1 MLVVPH
7 WDRKRIARGAAPTP
21 SLCWD
26 QSPPASNDTASTSEP
41 PWISKVTASLSANY
55 GFNSTAKIP
64 ETRATLCW
72 GESGFF
78 PHPLGHLK
86 YLSFMLLSSPVR
98 DARENLNSPWKMPWA
113 CWCFEEA
120 RVYMGTLPATQ
131 RAPRSEGGRADC
143 QAVLWGKR
151 GAGRGRHP
159 GHHLVCS
166 PGGSP

>member
-41 PWISKVTASLSANY
+41 PWISKVTALLSANY

-98 DARENLNSPWKMPWA
+98 DARENLNSPWKMPWVAGALKRRA
-113 CWCFEEA
+113 CTW
-120 RVYMGTLPATQ
+120 
-131 RAPRSEGGRADC
+131 APCLQPRGHLAQKVGEQTAKLSSGASGVLGEGGI
-143 QAVLWGKR
+143 QATT
-151 GAGRGRHP
+151 
-159 GHHLVCS
+159 
-166 PGGSP
+166 